1 MMSDIKKSFERVNL
15 EQSDCDK
22 LYINIYKKAN
32 KEKGYRTHMEK
43 HFAKRSIVTAA
54 CICMLIGMTGVAV
67 AAVKWLTPSQV
78 ATKFEDEKLAKVFG
92 TNEADYVVQD
102 TKKYR
107 IVYMGTVTGT
117 NISDQILLDDLN
129 KNRTYSIF
137 AIEKKDG
144 TPFKSEDTDSERF
157 WFAPL
162 FEGEKPDDSMLCAM
176 SDLNISAKG
185 MVIDGIKYR
194 IVEVN
199 DLDIFADRK
208 VYLSVFDSNFNIEP
222 SEMYQLDES
231 TGKISRNLNYEGV
244 NCLFEIPLDSQKAN
258 TQKADEWLMKWNEW
272 GTKPAQPELWE
283 ENN

>member
-1 MMSDIKKSFERVNL
+1 M
-15 EQSDCDK
+15 
-22 LYINIYKKAN
+22 A
-32 KEKGYRTHMEK
+32 
-43 HFAKRSIVTAA
+43 
-54 CICMLIGMTGVAV
+54 
-67 AAVKWLTPSQV
+67 
-78 ATKFEDEKLAKVFG
+78 
-92 TNEADYVVQD
+92 
-102 TKKYR
+102 
-107 IVYMGTVTGT
+107 
-117 NISDQILLDDLN
+117 
-129 KNRTYSIF
+129 IF

-157 WFAPL
+157 WFSPL

-208 VYLSVFDSNFNIEP
+208 VYLSVFDSNFDIEP
-222 SEMYQLDES
+222 SEMYQLDEL

-244 NCLFEIPLDSQKAN
+244 NCLFEIPLDSQKVN